1 MDEIALFPL
10 RAVLLPGGRMPL
22 QIFEPRYLDMV
33 TRCMKGELAFGIVRI
48 TEGHEVILAQG
59 TRPPAISE
67 VGTLCSIVDWD
78 GLPAGRLRITVEGSR
93 RFRVGDCR
101 EQGDHLLLAEVEW
114 LPDAASLPVLEDYA
128 HLSEIMA
135 GLAAHPALARLG
147 VEAVPRDAAQLA
159 YQLAQYLPLDEAD
172 RYAVLAGNEPME
184 GLAFLD
190 RIVKELGGGP

>member
-10 RAVLLPGGRMPL
+10 RAVLLPGGRIPL

-33 TRCMKGELAFGIVRI
+33 TRCMKRELAFGIVRI

-67 VGTLCSIVDWD
+67 IGTRAEIVDWD
-78 GLPAGRLRITVEGSR
+78 GLPGGRLRITVEGSR
-93 RFRVGDCR
+93 RFRIGDCR
-101 EQGDHLLLAEVEW
+101 EQADRLLLGEVEW
-114 LPDAASLPVLEDYA
+114 LADAEPLPVDEAYS
-128 HLSEIMA
+128 HLSEILA
-135 GLAAHPALARLG
+135 GLAEHPALARLG
-147 VEAVPRDAAQLA
+147 VQAQPRDAAQLA

-172 RYAVLAGNEPME
+172 RYAVLAEREPME
-184 GLAFLD
+184 GLVFLD

>member
-10 RAVLLPGGRMPL
+10 RAVLLPGGRIPL

-33 TRCMKGELAFGIVRI
+33 TRCMKRELTFGIVRI
-48 TEGHEVILAQG
+48 TEGHEVILSQG
-59 TRPPAISE
+59 TRPPAICE
-67 VGTLCSIVDWD
+67 IGTLAEIVDWD

-101 EQGDHLLLAEVEW
+101 EQPDHLLLAQVEW
-114 LPDAASLPVLEDYA
+114 LADAEPQPVDEGYS
-128 HLSEIMA
+128 HLAEIMA
-135 GLAAHPALARLG
+135 GLAEHPALARLG
-147 VEAVPRDAAQLA
+147 VQPHPSSASQLA
-159 YQLAQYLPLDEAD
+159 YQLAQYLPLDESD
-172 RYAVLAGNEPME
+172 RYAVLSGPEPMA